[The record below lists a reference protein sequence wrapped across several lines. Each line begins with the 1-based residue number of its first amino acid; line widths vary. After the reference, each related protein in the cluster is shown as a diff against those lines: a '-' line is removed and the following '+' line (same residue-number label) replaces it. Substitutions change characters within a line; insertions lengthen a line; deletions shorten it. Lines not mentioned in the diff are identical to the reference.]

1 MARFSSL
8 CIVAVMLGGC
18 FDDTTAPVTYTKDE
32 ARRLGGVSPDG
43 GDICAAQDWYGDGV
57 CDAFCVELDE
67 DDCAMCPNPDD
78 PTVHYVSTDAD
89 ECALISFVCP
99 AGTTPFDGV
108 PADCGCG
115 CEGTITPGCEAM
127 DVNMVGGCEPAPRY
141 WWDGMNCVGDSGC
154 SCEGA
159 DCDRTYND
167 AASCEADHAECFG
180 DPGPCEA
187 QDARGE
193 GACEAIVG
201 IVWDGGDC
209 VAISGCSCTG
219 SDCDETYETYEAC
232 FEDRASCFECDPA
245 PGDPGVEFVG
255 RSVAEC
261 AAIAVACAP
270 GTEYFENECGCGCEP
285 SDDPG
290 PTCDAQDIRAEG
302 PCTAII
308 GVAWNGEA
316 CVALSGCSCVGEDC
330 DDIYEDMASC
340 QADHAECLS
349 CDPAPGDPGVEFVGN
364 SPAECAVIL
373 FGCEEGTEYFANEC
387 GCGCR
392 TVEMLDGCDAQD
404 ARAVGGCEPAPFY
417 VWNGSTCT
425 PQTGCSCEG
434 ADCDSVY
441 PDEERCLEA
450 HRSCF

>member
-392 TVEMLDGCDAQD
+392 TVEMLDSCDAQD